1 MSQRAKT
8 PSGEAVPL
16 VLAARSGLGSR
27 LVRWC
32 RGTAVRVSLLIS
44 PWPAALVMRKVF
56 AASGAKLATALD
68 RHAPA
73 SVLGLIN
80 ERYGADPDM
89 LLDVFRP
96 ASASGP
102 LPLVV
107 WVHGGGFVGG
117 TKDELAGYLK
127 LLASHGFA
135 VAAPR
140 YSLAPGHRYPTPLR
154 QLMQALQY
162 LQAHAGQLLI
172 DPDRVA
178 LAGDSAGA
186 HIAAQ
191 AGALVTT
198 PGYADAVGITPTVTP
213 AQLRGL
219 VLACGPY
226 DLRLVR
232 RATSPA
238 GRLFVQVALQAY
250 SGKRRFLDDPA
261 FAAWSITDHVSAA
274 FPPALITVGNAD
286 PLRPHSELLAGKLRA
301 RGAETQTLFFP
312 AGHQPPVGHEYQ
324 FDLDTDAGQLFLG
337 QLLTFLRQKLAAPPP
352 SPGTDPAHRPGTAP

>member
-1 MSQRAKT
+1 MPRVQ
-8 PSGEAVPL
+8 
-16 VLAARSGLGSR
+16 AARAWLGTR
-27 LVRWC
+27 LVGC
-32 RGTAVRVSLLIS
+32 AGAAVRASLLVS
-44 PWPAALVMRKVF
+44 PWPAALLIRKVF
-56 AASGAKLATALD
+56 AANGAKLAAALG

-73 SVLGLIN
+73 NVLGLID
-80 ERYGADPDM
+80 ERYGPDSDM

-96 ASASGP
+96 ASATGP

-117 TKDELAGYLK
+117 TKDELAGYFK

-140 YSLAPGHRYPTPLR
+140 YSLAPGHRYPAPLR
-154 QLMQALQY
+154 QLMQALTY
-162 LQAHAGQLLI
+162 LQANAGRLLI
-172 DPDRVA
+172 DPDRIA

-198 PGYADAVGITPTVTP
+198 PGYADAVGIIPTITS

-226 DLRLVR
+226 DLQLGHH
-232 RATSPA
+232 ASSPA
-238 GRLFVQVALQAY
+238 GRLFVQIVLQAY
-250 SGKRRFLDDPA
+250 SGKRHFLDDRA
-261 FAAWSITDHVSAA
+261 FAAWSITDNVTAA
-274 FPPALITVGNAD
+274 FPPTLITVGNAD
-286 PLRPHSELLAGKLRA
+286 PLRPHSELLAGKLRNH
-301 RGAETQTLFFP
+301 GAETQTLFFA
-312 AGHQPPVGHEYQ
+312 AGHQPPLGHEYQ

-337 QLLTFLRQKLAAPPP
+337 RLLTFLSQRLATPPRSRGTGP
-352 SPGTDPAHRPGTAP
+352 SPPPGTAP